1 MAGAGAGACGMQI
14 CGCSQERREARP
26 RGPGT
31 PPHSSLAREGLLA
44 SSVDRCFSQPR
55 RGAPSPEDGG
65 VWRGCQ
71 DSSVECLE
79 FSQRCDDLEHYRGWA
94 HVRPE
99 SPENVLDGSWEQKP
113 SVFLRR

>member
-55 RGAPSPEDGG
+55 RGAPPRR
-65 VWRGCQ
+65 RGC
-71 DSSVECLE
+71 LE
-79 FSQRCDDLEHYRGWA
+79 GMPRQLCGMLGIFPAL
-94 HVRPE
+94 
-99 SPENVLDGSWEQKP
+99 
-113 SVFLRR
+113 